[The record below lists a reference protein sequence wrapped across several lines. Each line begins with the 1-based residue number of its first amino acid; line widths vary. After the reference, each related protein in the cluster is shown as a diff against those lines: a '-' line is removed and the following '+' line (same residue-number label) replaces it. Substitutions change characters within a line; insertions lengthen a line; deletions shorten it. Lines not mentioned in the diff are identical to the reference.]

1 MGLWYYGPL
10 RAYLLQITY
19 AETKHT
25 GLHVAIK
32 NSCLF
37 CSRVPPVDIFV
48 VTLFI
53 VYLKEKKNWKVP
65 QIWMIQLNELQSYT

>member
-19 AETKHT
+19 AETKHM
-25 GLHVAIK
+25 GLDVAIK

-37 CSRVPPVDIFV
+37 CSRFPSV
-48 VTLFI
+48 
-53 VYLKEKKNWKVP
+53 VYLKEKKQN
-65 QIWMIQLNELQSYT
+65 L